1 MMRTIHDEIQQQTFS
16 SSGQRAVVNILFTAG
31 WLQDRHAT
39 FLKPYDLS
47 VQQFNILRILRGQQ
61 PKPASIMLLKERM
74 IDKNS
79 DASRLVDRL
88 FKKGLVIRRECPSDR
103 RQMDV
108 TISEAGLALLAQ
120 IDREND
126 QMNRMIQSL
135 TDAEADQLSTLL
147 DKLRSEG

>member
-1 MMRTIHDEIQQQTFS
+1 MRTIHDEIQQQTFS
-16 SSGQRAVVNILFTAG
+16 SSGQRAVVNVLFTAG
-31 WLQDRHAT
+31 WLQDRHAD
-39 FLKPYDLS
+39 FLKPFGLS

-108 TISEAGLALLAQ
+108 TISEAGLSLLAQ
-120 IDREND
+120 IDRESD
-126 QMNRMIQSL
+126 QMNRLIQTL
-135 TDAEADQLSTLL
+135 TDAEADQLSYLL